1 MDKPEHR
8 LRVSGE
14 IKHVRAVCDFV
25 VDVAEQ
31 AGLNEDA
38 VFQCQL
44 AVEEVFTN
52 IVEHGYKYNGAEKS
66 IEVICRVRDAGLQIL
81 ILDDASPF
89 NPLDLDP
96 PDPQLALEDR
106 GTGGWGAHFVKQY
119 MDSVRY
125 QLQQGRNCLVLEKKR
140 TDTA

>member
-1 MDKPEHR
+1 MDKREHR

-14 IKHVRAVCDFV
+14 LKHVRKVCDFV
-25 VDVAEQ
+25 VNVAEQ
-31 AGLNEDA
+31 AGMSDDA

-52 IVEHGYKYNGAEKS
+52 IVEHGYKYKGEDDS
-66 IEVICRVRDAGLQIL
+66 IEVICHLSDEKLRIM
-81 ILDDASPF
+81 ILDDAPPF
-89 NPLDLDP
+89 NPLGLDP
-96 PDPQLALEDR
+96 PDPQLALDDR

-125 QLQQGRNCLVLEKKR
+125 QLDNGRNCLILDKKR
-140 TDTA
+140 

>member
-31 AGLNEDA
+31 AGLSDDA

-52 IVEHGYKYNGAEKS
+52 IVEHGYQYNGADKS
-66 IEVICRVRDAGLQIL
+66 IEVICRVSRSQFQIL
-81 ILDDASPF
+81 LLDDAPPF

-106 GTGGWGAHFVKQY
+106 GTGGWGAHFVKEY
-119 MDSVRY
+119 MDSVQYR
-125 QLQQGRNCLVLEKKR
+125 LQNGRNCLVLMKNR
-140 TDTA
+140 S